1 MTEARLAQPLGSETG
16 DARAGSGSLLIYA
29 PVPLYRAADG
39 GYLLEDQAC
48 NGLRLW
54 AENFDRVIALMPV
67 AEGRPPAPWVPLE
80 RVGPALDRIEIVPLP
95 VAWTLGRFLRALPA
109 ARARIR
115 AAIARADRMGFAI
128 GGLVGDWGAVAAFE
142 AGRMGRAHYV
152 WTDRVESE
160 VVRFAGRVAPRL
172 RTRIKAALTHGPMA
186 AVERALVRRAD
197 LGLFHGQET
206 YDHYAPHSRNPQ
218 LVHDIH
224 LKTADHLPAADVP
237 AKQAG
242 CAGGPL
248 RLFYVGRADPMKGA
262 LDWIEAVAEALR
274 QGADLRAE
282 WYGGGED
289 LAAMRA
295 RVAELGLQDR
305 IALPGMVAD
314 RGAVL
319 AALRQAQVFLFCH
332 RTPESPRCL
341 IEALASATPIVGYD
355 GGFARDLIARA
366 GGGRLVPPGDVAALA
381 AVLVTLAQ
389 DRARVAGLIARAAQ
403 DRAGFDDEA
412 VFRHRSDLIKAHLPG
427 PG

>member
-1 MTEARLAQPLGSETG
+1 M
-16 DARAGSGSLLIYA
+16 SGSLLIYA
-29 PVPLYRAADG
+29 PVPLFAAPGG

-67 AEGRPPAPWVPLE
+67 AEGTPPASWVPLAQ
-80 RVGPALDRIEIVPLP
+80 VGPALQRIEIVPLP
-95 VAWTLGRFLRALPA
+95 VAWTLAKFLRALPA
-109 ARARIR
+109 ARRQIR
-115 AAIARADRMGFAI
+115 GAIARADRMGFAI
-128 GGLVGDWGAVAAFE
+128 GGLVGDWGAVAAHE

-160 VVRFAGRVAPRL
+160 VVRFAAQVAPR
-172 RTRIKAALTHGPMA
+172 RKTRLKAALTHGPMA
-186 AVERALVRRAD
+186 LLERHLVRRAD

-206 YDHYAPHSRNPQ
+206 FDHYAPYSRNPQ

-224 LKTADHLPAADVP
+224 LKTADHLPLPEVA
-237 AKQAG
+237 AKQAA
-242 CAGGPL
+242 AGQGPL

-262 LDWIEAVAEALR
+262 LDWIEAVALALR
-274 QGADLRAE
+274 QGADLQAE
-282 WYGGGED
+282 WFGAGED

-314 RGAVL
+314 RGAVF
-319 AALRQAQVFLFCH
+319 AALRRAQVFLFCH

-366 GGGRLVPPGDVAALA
+366 GGGVLVPPGDVAALA
-381 AVLVTLAQ
+381 AALVGLAQ
-389 DRARVAGLIARAAQ
+389 DRARLADLIGRAAQ
-403 DRAGFDDEA
+403 DRAGFDDES
-412 VFRHRSDLIKAHLPG
+412 VFRHRSDVIKAHLPG